1 MISCR
6 TDRRS
11 PGAEFRPLA
20 DNRNGTEEE
29 RSRKNAPIMQEREG
43 GEGGK
48 EKERISSHV
57 VSVCVTVFSFCLQR
71 RTKP

>member
-43 GEGGK
+43 GEVLSITIIYCPNWLNQHPS
-48 EKERISSHV
+48 ISRSY
-57 VSVCVTVFSFCLQR
+57 TQR
-71 RTKP
+71 